1 MKTYTV
7 EYTLTHHAGIQT
19 IDVKANNKE
28 DAYDTAVFDDI
39 PQKEGTHP
47 YSAWVSS
54 VTYST
59 GKVKY
64 FNTCE
69 GNPY

>member
-7 EYTLTHHAGIQT
+7 EYTLTHRAGIQT

-39 PQKEGTHP
+39 PEKEGTYP

-54 VTYST
+54 VTYNN
-59 GKVKY
+59 GKVRY

-69 GNPY
+69 GMPY